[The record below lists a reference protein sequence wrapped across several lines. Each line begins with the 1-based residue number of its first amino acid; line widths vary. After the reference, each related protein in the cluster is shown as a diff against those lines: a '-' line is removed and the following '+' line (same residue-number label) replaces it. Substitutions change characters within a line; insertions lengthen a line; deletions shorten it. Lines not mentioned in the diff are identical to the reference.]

1 MKHLPPED
9 WSLTGEITFEN
20 VRSHVLMHLLA
31 KDKPAATEL
40 MVKWIMKNNYIHTT
54 RDDENAEMWIYSKG
68 IYVPEAK
75 TFIIEEIRHVVG
87 DAFSTH
93 LANQVIMKIQA
104 DTFIEQ
110 EVFFEQENV
119 DLIPVENGILNLKTR
134 ELIKFNPEYRFFN
147 KIPIYYKPKTECK
160 NIKTFLSEVLARP
173 EDINIIQELFGYLLY
188 DNHFIEKGVIFY
200 GSGRN
205 GKSKTVSLMKTFIGV
220 ENCTEVP
227 LEDLER
233 DMFSLGELFKKKANL
248 CGDLNKTA
256 VKNSGNFKKLV
267 GRDLITAPRKFKTR
281 VKFVNTAKM
290 IFCANELPATYD
302 VSPAFFNR
310 WVIIDFPY
318 QFLTEDEIE
327 QFKNKV
333 PDHVKLRNTHIIDK
347 LITRKE
353 LSGLLNFALDGLQRL
368 FEKETFTDTE
378 TTDKIKERW
387 MMRSSSIMAFCLKHI
402 KESEGKYITKKDFM
416 KYYKIFCK
424 SNKLSIVGDKM
435 IKHIL
440 STNLGVIDERTMVNG
455 KQEYIWPGIEI
466 KDEKSICYGCYGFPT
481 LREKTFFPIGSNTL
495 ATLASPNSSSLT
507 PTKSRNKT
515 LEIGKNTTP
524 NKNKSKIIPTKSRNF
539 TDPTKNQ
546 STPRRCYMCGSH
558 DIFTT
563 HTDNYGVKTYLC
575 EKCDKDKFR
584 VTKED

>member
-1 MKHLPPED
+1 MNPKIPPED
-9 WSLTGEITFEN
+9 WSLIGEITFEN

-31 KDKPAATEL
+31 KDKPSATEL

-54 RDDENAEMWIYSKG
+54 RDDENAEMWIYKEG

-110 EVFFEQENV
+110 DVFFEQENV
-119 DLIPVENGILNLKTR
+119 NLIPVENGILNLKTR
-134 ELIKFNPEYRFFN
+134 ELIDFNPKYRFLN
-147 KIPIYYKPKTECK
+147 KIPIYYNPKSKCK
-160 NIKTFLSEVLARP
+160 NIKLFLSDVLSRP
-173 EDINIIQELFGYLLY
+173 EDIKIIQELFGYLLY

-205 GKSKTVSLMKTFIGV
+205 GKSKTISLMKTFIGA
-220 ENCTEVP
+220 ENCTEIP

-290 IFCANELPATYD
+290 IFCANVLPLTYD
-302 VSPAFFNR
+302 VTPAFFNR

-318 QFLTEDEIE
+318 QFLTEEEIK
-327 QFKNKV
+327 QFKKKV

-353 LSGLLNFALDGLQRL
+353 LSGLLNFALDGLKRL
-368 FEKETFTDTE
+368 FNKETFTNTE
-378 TTDKIKERW
+378 TTDTIKDRW
-387 MMRSSSIMAFCLKHI
+387 MMRSSSIMSFCLKHI

-416 KYYKIFCK
+416 KYYKKFCK
-424 SNKLSIVGDKM
+424 SNKVSIVGDKM

-440 STNLGVIDERTMVNG
+440 SSNFGVIDERTMING
-455 KQEYIWPGIEI
+455 KQEYIWPDIEI

-481 LREKTFFPIGSNTL
+481 YRKKVKIDIGVNTL
-495 ATLASPNSSSLT
+495 ATLASSKYSCFT
-507 PTKSRNKT
+507 PTKTSSKPV
-515 LEIGKNTTP
+515 IIDKNIKKKSENIT
-524 NKNKSKIIPTKSRNF
+524 KNKEK
-539 TDPTKNQ
+539 
-546 STPRRCYMCGSH
+546 TPPRCYFCGSH
-558 DIFTT
+558 EIFTT
-563 HTDNYGVKTYLC
+563 YTDDNGMKGYLC
-575 EKCDKDKFR
+575 KKCDKDKFKNIKNR
-584 VTKED
+584 